1 MTNSQFLTD
10 ETRQN
15 GFNPDDPSNYG
26 LGPNDVPWVD
36 VPDISNV
43 PGAFDAG
50 NDPYAAYADGVI
62 ASLQENVSGTK
73 VIGRANFVAE
83 VRAWRSNQKALEAA
97 ILARCDFPSDHCDG
111 GPGCLLSVDD
121 HDCEVMPDWAQIAL
135 SHQGDLSV
143 PVRAAIL
150 GLFGQENVEKVF
162 LGICAP
168 DAHSRVKMGGYNV
181 VDKGYDR
188 LLWSNCAW
196 RAPLEVA
203 ATYHGDHL
211 VARDVAISWLY
222 LHDGDRINSV
232 VDLSLDALMARV
244 EAVPP
249 GATVGVSS
257 RACHVISHAVDES
270 KHAPDSK
277 QRTPLNTLRGPR
289 ALAREDDILTREQVL
304 ATLQTPSETLIQA
317 LEAAAAPDAEWL
329 EAEKLAAKKEGEPTW
344 WLQVDELDQRNFL
357 EEHAPYHV
365 RRLPNGGVMLATH
378 PCRYMWPL
386 WARALDLLGI
396 RSQTA

>member
-1 MTNSQFLTD
+1 MIIVVGITC
-10 ETRQN
+10 R
-15 GFNPDDPSNYG
+15 
-26 LGPNDVPWVD
+26 
-36 VPDISNV
+36 
-43 PGAFDAG
+43 
-50 NDPYAAYADGVI
+50 
-62 ASLQENVSGTK
+62 
-73 VIGRANFVAE
+73 
-83 VRAWRSNQKALEAA
+83 
-97 ILARCDFPSDHCDG
+97 FPSDHGGG
-111 GPGCLLSVDD
+111 GPGCLLSVAQQ
-121 HDCEVMPDWAQIAL
+121 HCEVMPDWAQIAL

-143 PVRAAIL
+143 RVRAAIL

-196 RAPLEVA
+196 RAPLEMA

-222 LHDGDRINSV
+222 LHDGDPINSV
-232 VDLSLDALMARV
+232 VDLSLDVLTARV
-244 EAVPP
+244 EAAPP
-249 GATVGVSS
+249 GATVGISS
-257 RACHVISHAVDES
+257 RAPHVISHAVDES

-277 QRTPLNTLRGPR
+277 ERTPLNTLRGPR

-304 ATLQTPSETLIQA
+304 ATLATPSETLIQA
-317 LEAAAAPDAEWL
+317 LEAAAVPDDEWL
-329 EAEKLAAKKEGEPTW
+329 EAEKLALDVLAAKKEGDPAEFVHID
-344 WLQVDELDQRNFL
+344 WLEQRNFL

-378 PCRYMWPL
+378 PCRHMWPL
-386 WARALDLLGI
+386 WARALELLGI
-396 RSQTA
+396 RPATT